1 MPVNISI
8 NTNTVAVQ
16 ENINHI
22 SVNDPNNPNIVDIT
36 QPITQ
41 IVEII
46 TPGPQGPQG
55 PPGPD
60 TFPFTGSAI
69 ITGSL
74 LIIGSTTSTEGF
86 TGSLFGTAS
95 YALNAPDNF
104 RIISGSV
111 IASVNTLDNIFLIT
125 SGSSTFFT
133 IDNQGSTTISS
144 SASNIF
150 LIKNQNNTPVLTVSQ
165 SGVIILSTQSV
176 ELTEIAPN
184 GGIYFTSSSL
194 FIGID

>member
-36 QPITQ
+36 QPITS

-46 TPGPQGPQG
+46 TPGPQGLQG
-55 PPGPD
+55 PPGPN
-60 TFPFTGSAI
+60 TFPFTGSAL

-74 LIIGSTTSTEGF
+74 VITGSLIVTQGI

-95 YALNAPDNF
+95 YALNTPENF

-111 IASVNTLDNIFLIT
+111 IASVNVSNNIFLI
-125 SGSSTFFT
+125 SSSSSTFFA
-133 IDNQGSTTISS
+133 IDGLGSTTISS
-144 SASNIF
+144 SAANIF
-150 LIKNQNNTPVLTVSQ
+150 LIKNQNDTPVLTVSQ
-165 SGVIILSTQSV
+165 SGVVILSTQSV